1 MMSMAVSAPGV
12 LIRSFPL
19 RTTIVFVTRR
29 SFRQAAIAVLISCG
43 TLTAQTA
50 ASPWLMPLPAHLALA
65 EGPPLAI
72 DGSFRIVAAGPGAID
87 PRVKAAVE
95 RAEQRVWRQTG
106 LLRNADAKS
115 FTTLTVTVQSLDH
128 PAPQKLGDNEHYTL
142 TVTASGAK
150 LTADAP
156 LGALR
161 GLETFLQLI
170 GQVKTGF
177 AASAVTIDD
186 APRYPWRGLSLD
198 VSRHFIPLADVKRT
212 LDGMAAMKLNVFHW
226 HLSDDQG
233 FRVESKRFPKLQGL
247 GSDGHYYTQAQ
258 VREAIEYA
266 RLLGIRVV
274 PEFDMPGHATSW
286 MVGYPELGSA
296 PGPYTITRK
305 FGIFPAAMDP
315 TRESTYV
322 FLDGFLAEM
331 TALFPDEYFHVGGDE
346 VMPDQWKAS
355 PKIQAFMKQH
365 SLPREEDLQAYFN
378 QRLQK
383 LVAKHGKHM
392 EGWDEVLQPGIP
404 KDVLIQSW
412 RGQKALAEAARKGY
426 EGLLS
431 AGYYLDLMFPAATHY
446 AVDPLT
452 GETASLTPEQQKR
465 VLGGE
470 AAMWEELAVPE
481 NLDAKLWPR
490 LAAIAERFWSPAT
503 PAAADSLYSRLNRV
517 SVWLEESVGLRQ
529 QAALRAMRRRI
540 ANGSPV
546 EPLDTFAEMLE
557 PVKEYNRNTDGDLY
571 TQFTPLNRLVD
582 SIPPESEPA
591 REFNAL
597 VDRYLAN
604 RSGSAA
610 ATDLAAIDNRL
621 SRWAAI
627 LPSVRAMIA
636 TGPLVA
642 DCGPVADR
650 VEKLTAAGRQ
660 AVDRLKSGKTGSEPG
675 NTLPTELAMKDAPAE
690 LLIQIEP
697 GVRKLV
703 AAAAQR

>member
-1 MMSMAVSAPGV
+1 M
-12 LIRSFPL
+12 RSNL
-19 RTTIVFVTRR
+19 
-29 SFRQAAIAVLISCG
+29 RQAAIAVLAASSF
-43 TLTAQTA
+43 LTSSVNLAAQNA
-50 ASPWLMPLPAHLALA
+50 VSPWLMPLPAQMS
-65 EGPPLAI
+65 I
-72 DGSFRIVAAGPGAID
+72 VDGAPFLLDGTFRVVATGPGATD

-95 RAEQRVWRQTG
+95 HAQERTWKQTG
-106 LLRNADAKS
+106 LMLNVDASK
-115 FTTLTVTVQSLDH
+115 FNTLTVTVRALDH

-142 TVTASGAK
+142 TVTASGAN

-177 AASAVTIDD
+177 GVPTVVIDD

-212 LDGMAAMKLNVFHW
+212 LDGMAAVKLNVFHW

-233 FRVESKRFPKLQGL
+233 FRVESKRFPKLQSM

-258 VREAIEYA
+258 VHELIEYA
-266 RLLGIRVV
+266 RMLGIRVV
-274 PEFDMPGHATSW
+274 PEFDMPGHTTSW
-286 MVGYPELGSA
+286 MVGYPGLGSA

-305 FGIFPAAMDP
+305 FGVFPAAMDP
-315 TRESTYV
+315 TRESTYT
-322 FLDGFLAEM
+322 FLDSFLGEM
-331 TALFPDEYFHVGGDE
+331 TSLFPDEYFHVGGDE
-346 VMPDQWKAS
+346 VMPDQWKAN

-365 SLPREEDLQAYFN
+365 NMAKEEELQAYFS
-378 QRLQK
+378 QRVQK

-392 EGWDEVLQPGIP
+392 EGWDEVLQPGSP

-412 RGQKALAEAARKGY
+412 RGQKSLAEAAQQGY
-426 EGLLS
+426 QGLLS

-446 AVDPLT
+446 AADPLT

-490 LAAIAERFWSPAT
+490 LPAIAERLWSPAT
-503 PAAADSLYSRLNRV
+503 PAATDTLYYRLNRA
-517 SVWLEESVGLRQ
+517 SVWLEHSVGLRQ
-529 QAALRAMRRRI
+529 FSSLQAMRQRI
-540 ANGSPV
+540 ANGAPV
-546 EPLDTFAEMLE
+546 EPLDTFAEILE

-591 REFNAL
+591 RQFNAL
-597 VDRYLAN
+597 VAHYLTN
-604 RSGSAA
+604 RNGSTAA
-610 ATDLAAIDNRL
+610 ADLAAIDNQL
-621 SRWAAI
+621 NRWAAT

-636 TGPLVA
+636 TSPLVA

-650 VEKLTAAGRQ
+650 VEKLTSAGRE
-660 AVDRLKSGKTGSEPG
+660 AVVHLKAGQVATAQ
-675 NTLPTELAMKDAPAE
+675 NNALPAEVAMKDAPAE
-690 LLIQIEP
+690 LLVQIEP

-703 AAAAQR
+703 AAVAQPKE